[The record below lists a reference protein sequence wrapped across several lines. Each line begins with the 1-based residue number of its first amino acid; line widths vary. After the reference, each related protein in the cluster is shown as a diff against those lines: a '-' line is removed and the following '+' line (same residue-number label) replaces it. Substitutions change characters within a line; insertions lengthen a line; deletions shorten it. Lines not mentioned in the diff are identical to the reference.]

1 MFDWLRNRFTYCR
14 NIINSVLIDIDF
26 TALSFSITKGSVHLI
41 KAVDVCGKLLA
52 QNSFYTSLI
61 KVVVLSVFWG
71 RKWSREYYLVFFNN
85 HIWHTFSWRFIIKR
99 SKGDGNRILV
109 RNILAQQIH
118 FVLWVFK
125 LLYGILKTDKYIS
138 DQNSISVSFFPT
150 STKYILIQK
159 CKQSRHEPNININQ
173 SRGMAYK
180 IDLF

>member
-1 MFDWLRNRFTYCR
+1 MASKHFHGCHEAIFSYRGSLR
-14 NIINSVLIDIDF
+14 
-26 TALSFSITKGSVHLI
+26 LSFWITKGSVDLI
-41 KAVDVCGKLLA
+41 KTVEVCGNLSA

-125 LLYGILKTDKYIS
+125 LLYGILSWSHKFAILTAVVDRTIP
-138 DQNSISVSFFPT
+138 DQNLSKVW
-150 STKYILIQK
+150 
-159 CKQSRHEPNININQ
+159 SRSWDSWREIRRFGETFI
-173 SRGMAYK
+173 
-180 IDLF
+180 